1 MNKQS
6 GFAFDDPDS
15 RSRSQ
20 SLDVVYARAE
30 RIEPFDTSLFD
41 GFASLH
47 ALTYTSSIP
56 MIMGLLR
63 DFDYADFECIFG
75 HNGVL
80 SRDAAAVLA
89 FQQTVD
95 ERLNQGFV
103 GIKGLSEERRQI
115 IYDRAVASTA
125 RFYVVKDAIAHA
137 KIYLLEG
144 DGKRRVIVG
153 SANLS
158 ETAFSGRQAETL
170 IVFDDDEKAWEHY
183 SRQYQDIRNIATS
196 HLPLR
201 EKPVKAELIPIDETP
216 ALQEAEAKQE
226 GITLYVPATQE
237 EEADYSVPQILHQ
250 VERIKPV
257 YSKAL
262 ADQKPDRNGNLR
274 LDSRIVK
281 QMTSIVTA
289 RQSEEDTG
297 PKTWLSFSNGRFNLS
312 GNEINLVTD
321 SPKVRNDV
329 GALLEF
335 FANYENGFVGD
346 VPRLQR
352 DYFTFVCWFY
362 LAPLMCDVRSRALR
376 QNIYSF
382 DQPMFAVIYGPS
394 SCGKSS
400 LIETTMESMFGYPR
414 IVETRYFTRS
424 TLRGLQQAYQ
434 RFPVVFDD
442 VTRDRFNRNA
452 PEIIK
457 DETIPYAEYP
467 CFALSMN
474 AEARNFPA
482 EIVKRCLMIYTRTS
496 LPGDN
501 TTSRRSLQRSVAS
514 IRERLT
520 TNLYREYLR
529 QVMDDINKFTNE
541 DYEQLDVL
549 QLSSETLCRI
559 IQDNLPDGFRMPD
572 WCEPMTLE
580 QYQNRAFDRP
590 RLVLDNLLHRDK
602 YTRERR
608 PALGSWTI
616 SGGSV
621 VIAVEPMTSR
631 QTQREIPDWI
641 LDDTASVSD
650 QIVLKQD
657 VLEHFL
663 GRRVRRPS
671 RWRFGR

>member
-1 MNKQS
+1 MNLQS

-15 RSRSQ
+15 RTRGP

-30 RIEPFDTSLFD
+30 RIEPFDTSLFA
-41 GFASLH
+41 GFYSLK

-56 MIMGLLR
+56 MVLGLLR
-63 DFDYADFECIFG
+63 DFDFHDFECVFG

-80 SRDAAAVLA
+80 SRDAAEVLA
-89 FQQTVD
+89 FQQTMD
-95 ERLNQGFV
+95 EKLSQGFV
-103 GIKGLSEERRQI
+103 GIKGISEERRQV
-115 IYDRAVASTA
+115 IYDRAVAGTA
-125 RFYVVKDAIAHA
+125 RFRVVKDAVAHA

-144 DGKRRVIVG
+144 NEKRRVIVG

-170 IVFDDDEKAWEHY
+170 IVFDEDESAWEHY
-183 SRQYQDIRNIATS
+183 SRQYQDVRDIATS
-196 HLPLR
+196 HLSLR
-201 EKPVKAELIPIDETP
+201 QKPIKAELIPIEETP
-216 ALQEAEAKQE
+216 ALQDADSTQE
-226 GITLYVPATQE
+226 GVTLYVPAPQE
-237 EEADYSVPQILHQ
+237 EEAGYVLPSILHQ

-297 PKTWLSFSNGRFNLS
+297 PKTWLSLYNGRFNLS
-312 GNEINLVTD
+312 GNEFSLVAD
-321 SPKVRNDV
+321 PLKVRDDV
-329 GALLEF
+329 ATLLEF

-362 LAPLMCDVRSRALR
+362 LSPLMCDLRSRALR

-400 LIETTMESMFGYPR
+400 LIETAMVSMFGYPR

-501 TTSRRSLQRSVAS
+501 TTSRRSLQRSVAG
-514 IRERLT
+514 IRDRLT
-520 TNLYREYLR
+520 TNLYREYLS
-529 QVMDDINKFTNE
+529 QVTDDIGTLNDE

-549 QLSSETLCRI
+549 QLSSKALCRI
-559 IQDNLPDGFRMPD
+559 IQDNLPNGLKMPD

-602 YTRERR
+602 FTRERR

-650 QIVLKQD
+650 QVVLKQD

-663 GRRVRRPS
+663 GRRVRPPR
-671 RWRFGR
+671 RWLFGR